1 MILLADPN
9 QPANLTAAAELAG
22 LTKGHGITQVLNRS
36 TVAVTIHGVDDL
48 DVKADGT
55 EADIIYVIISGYGVL
70 CCRDGGRIE
79 FTAGDVMMVPA
90 GAWHRF
96 EEASPKF
103 RTWRF
108 VVGKPAAAK
117 TAEDERASPLT

>member
-1 MILLADPN
+1 MLLIDPD
-9 QPANLTAAAELAG
+9 QPTNLTAAAELTG
-22 LTKGHGITQVLNRS
+22 LTKEHGITQVLNRS
-36 TVAVTIHGVDDL
+36 TVAVTIHGIDDL
-48 DVKADGT
+48 DAEADGT
-55 EADIIYVIISGYGVL
+55 EADVIYVIISGYGVL

-103 RTWRF
+103 RTWRI

>member
-1 MILLADPN
+1 M
-9 QPANLTAAAELAG
+9 
-22 LTKGHGITQVLNRS
+22 LNRS

-103 RTWRF
+103 RTWRI

>member
-1 MILLADPN
+1 MLLIDPD
-9 QPANLTAAAELAG
+9 QPTNLTAAAELTG

-36 TVAVTIHGVDDL
+36 TVAVTIHGIDDL
-48 DVKADGT
+48 DAEADGT

-70 CCRDGGRIE
+70 CCQDGGRIE